1 MRHLSSSLPLTTPHG
16 LGHHPSSRRI
26 ITCSVAGASQD
37 VSLLRRAADLADRS
51 AGCTSPHPNF
61 GCVITRG
68 SSHQVV
74 GEAFLYAQ
82 GTKCAELQA
91 VQAAGELARGGVVY
105 LNLEPGDC
113 YGDHTAVSALVQVPL
128 IFSWGTLLFSWGRVA
143 TDILLFRQ
151 ESHVWWWV
159 FATHFSI
166 CVGKPYNLSEVK
178 VFKFMFWEKICKV
191 DSIRYSTSFLSWPPH
206 HQNTI
211 FLSFPKFQLGSS
223 QVLPNCQCASALP
236 GRLSCSILSSQIC
249 YDPRW

>member
-1 MRHLSSSLPLTTPHG
+1 MKKLHKHKHKQQLPFSELKIKMKMRHPFSLSSSLPLTTPHF
-16 LGHHPSSRRI
+16 HHPSSRRI
-26 ITCSVAGASQD
+26 ITCSVAGASKHSQD

-68 SSHQVV
+68 SSDQVV

-91 VQAAGELARGGVVY
+91 VEAARELARGGVVY

-128 IFSWGTLLFSWGRVA
+128 IFSWGYCGTGSGCQPVA

-159 FATHFSI
+159 FDTHFSI

-191 DSIRYSTSFLSWPPH
+191 DSMRYSTSFLSWPG
-206 HQNTI
+206 
-211 FLSFPKFQLGSS
+211 L
-223 QVLPNCQCASALP
+223 A
-236 GRLSCSILSSQIC
+236 LSCPTSPKYNLLIIS
-249 YDPRW
+249 